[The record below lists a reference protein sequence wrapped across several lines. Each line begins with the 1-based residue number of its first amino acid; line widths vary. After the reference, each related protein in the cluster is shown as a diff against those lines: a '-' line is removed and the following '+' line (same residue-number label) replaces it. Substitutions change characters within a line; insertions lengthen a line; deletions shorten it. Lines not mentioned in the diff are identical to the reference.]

1 MRCEEDYRF
10 CVTAAL
16 QIMQQQRKKLY
27 QDCVEYEPTIYS
39 GLHSSD
45 SKSVRHL
52 YFQSYFIEW
61 ISLHW
66 ESMIE
71 ILNRHDEYTVDQRK
85 EMALF
90 FAKYFSDLISEC
102 SENGLLSKLAIPE
115 LLKVQKRQLK
125 EMILSSEKWE
135 KNTNQLRV
143 QMKKGKEQYQKL
155 IQEAEKEE

>member
-1 MRCEEDYRF
+1 MRYEEDYRF

-39 GLHSSD
+39 GLHSSN

-71 ILNRHDEYTVDQRK
+71 RDDSVFRKMVKEYKSTACADEER
-85 EMALF
+85 
-90 FAKYFSDLISEC
+90 
-102 SENGLLSKLAIPE
+102 
-115 LLKVQKRQLK
+115 
-125 EMILSSEKWE
+125 
-135 KNTNQLRV
+135 
-143 QMKKGKEQYQKL
+143 
-155 IQEAEKEE
+155 

>member
-1 MRCEEDYRF
+1 MRYEEDYRF

-102 SENGLLSKLAIPE
+102 SSNGIRNYPCMTFTICVKTSLAVRRARE
-115 LLKVQKRQLK
+115 YCL
-125 EMILSSEKWE
+125 W
-135 KNTNQLRV
+135 
-143 QMKKGKEQYQKL
+143 L
-155 IQEAEKEE
+155 IS

>member
-1 MRCEEDYRF
+1 MRYEEDYRF

-71 ILNRHDEYTVDQRK
+71 ILNRHDEYTVFCK
-85 EMALF
+85 VF
-90 FAKYFSDLISEC
+90 FRFDF
-102 SENGLLSKLAIPE
+102 
-115 LLKVQKRQLK
+115 
-125 EMILSSEKWE
+125 
-135 KNTNQLRV
+135 
-143 QMKKGKEQYQKL
+143 
-155 IQEAEKEE
+155 

>member
-1 MRCEEDYRF
+1 MNQSGFLRF
-10 CVTAAL
+10 ACHFFAFCLAG
-16 QIMQQQRKKLY
+16 Y
-27 QDCVEYEPTIYS
+27 
-39 GLHSSD
+39 
-45 SKSVRHL
+45 
-52 YFQSYFIEW
+52 
-61 ISLHW
+61 
-66 ESMIE
+66 
-71 ILNRHDEYTVDQRK
+71 NQRK